1 MIVPAEEYYQNLI
14 QINDTNKPILANLLP
29 SDEKIY
35 NIDLNTRKV
44 EVPQYLSVKKDHRA
58 ETVYFTVD
66 RYYDNMDLSSTVCL
80 IQYIND
86 GVKKE
91 TGIEDLGHFYLVPFY
106 DITTF
111 KEEKKILFPW
121 QIGGPATA
129 AAGTVNFSFRFF
141 ILNAENQY
149 LYSLNTLE
157 ATSKVLYG
165 MDITDK
171 ENENL
176 IIPADTVTEI
186 YNKINELSS
195 NWLEI

>member
-44 EVPQYLSVKKDHRA
+44 EAPQYLSVKKDHRA
-58 ETVYFTVD
+58 ETIYFTVD

-80 IQYIND
+80 IQYVND